1 MRFTGM
7 GESPNKRTNRI
18 PANSG
23 KGLLSP
29 KQLPRRQILQVDN
42 HSIEFTWESCHP
54 VTLNLATKMSTG
66 IREESVRHMVELE
79 GSVGGWANDELV
91 DLL

>member
-1 MRFTGM
+1 MRFHGN
-7 GESPNKRTNRI
+7 GRIAQQADES
-18 PANSG
+18 NSSQQWQR
-23 KGLLSP
+23 SP
-29 KQLPRRQILQVDN
+29 FAQLPRRQILQVDN